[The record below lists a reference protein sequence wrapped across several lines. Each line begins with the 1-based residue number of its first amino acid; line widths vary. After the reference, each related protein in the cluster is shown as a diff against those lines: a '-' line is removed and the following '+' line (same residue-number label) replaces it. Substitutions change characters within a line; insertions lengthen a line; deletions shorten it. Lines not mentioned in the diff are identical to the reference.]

1 MGITHLWIR
10 VATSE
15 KGRTDGAPTLAR
27 PDRQSLAGGNLA
39 RRGRVAATPQVARPR
54 TSADS
59 HHIRRPAGHG
69 CPRGP
74 GWTLRACRRGWPQRP
89 HPRVRRLSAPPRA
102 RDSQLPLAHAILNYL
117 WRMSGDEQTAYDLTQ
132 EVFLRA
138 WRHYATIRGY
148 DQPRAWFFRVA
159 TNLAVSHARRR
170 VVVAVDL
177 LDVARTPAA
186 SDPAWRLAERDPAWR
201 LAERDLVRQVLQ
213 QLPPKRRAALVL
225 CEVCGLSAAET
236 GRILKMSA
244 AAVRMALSRARD
256 QFAELYLRE
265 EGRDHG
271 H

>member
-1 MGITHLWIR
+1 MALLRSPGLTVSRWRAAIWLAGVEWPPR
-10 VATSE
+10 L
-15 KGRTDGAPTLAR
+15 RWLAR
-27 PDRQSLAGGNLA
+27 G
-39 RRGRVAATPQVARPR
+39 RPR
-54 TSADS
+54 TATTSGDPPGTDARAGQAGLS
-59 HHIRRPAGHG
+59 GHAAAAGHNAPTREFDDF
-69 CPRGP
+69 PRHHE
-74 GWTLRACRRGWPQRP
+74 R
-89 HPRVRRLSAPPRA
+89 
-102 RDSQLPLAHAILNYL
+102 AILNYL

-186 SDPAWRLAERDPAWR
+186 SDPAWRLAERD
-201 LAERDLVRQVLQ
+201 LVRQVLQ

-225 CEVCGLSAAET
+225 REVCGLSAAET